1 MDLAELI
8 ETYRDALVGLIA
20 SWGPR
25 GADAVTL
32 AQDSF
37 AEAYL
42 RRESCRGDWQDASVF
57 GPWLRG
63 VARNVVRNWQRGER
77 RRRLRIVASEAAV
90 EAAAAQTS
98 DVPERVLALRA
109 AIERLPKKQREV
121 VLMHYTND
129 TRVADIAALLGVTPK
144 AVEGRLYQARRALRR
159 LLEGPTSSV
168 SIRGVLLCL

>member
-1 MDLAELI
+1 MDLADLI
-8 ETYRDALVGLIA
+8 ETYRDALVGLIS

-25 GADAVTL
+25 GADAVSL

-63 VARNVVRNWQRGER
+63 VAHNVVRNWKRSEQR
-77 RRRLRIVASEAAV
+77 RRHRIVTSEAAV
-90 EAAAAQTS
+90 HAAEAPDGEVS
-98 DVPERVLALRA
+98 ERILAVRE
-109 AIERLPKKQREV
+109 AIERLPKKQRED
-121 VLMHYTND
+121 VLMHYTSD
-129 TRVADIAALLGVTPK
+129 TRVDDVAAWLGGPAKT
-144 AVEGRLYQARRALRR
+144 VEGRLYQARRALRR

-168 SIRGVLLCL
+168 SLRGVLLCL

>member
-1 MDLAELI
+1 MDLEALV

-25 GADAVTL
+25 GADAVSL

-42 RRESCRGDWQDASVF
+42 RRASCRGDWQDAKVF

-63 VARNVVRNWQRGER
+63 VARNVVRNWLRSER
-77 RRRLRIVASEAAV
+77 RRRTRIVASHTAV
-90 EAAAAQTS
+90 EAAEARERE
-98 DVPERVLALRA
+98 VPDRILALRG

-144 AVEGRLYQARRALRR
+144 TVEGRLYQARRALRR
-159 LLEGPTSSV
+159 LLEGPPSSV
-168 SIRGVLLCL
+168 SLRGVLLCL